1 MSINPSHGVRY
12 DLLQKENVITV
23 SDSNQQQVKNNNLN
37 AKILNTNKLISESK
51 DKLLLKREELDRILK
66 DNSIS
71 KEDKRLLLEQKQ
83 KINKVLKE
91 LNVYQATLNKARK
104 NEISVKED
112 VEEKTESSIRNL
124 SISST
129 EIIMAGSMMLI
140 GAGILAGCTMET
152 LEISKGLCAA
162 GGLILAIGT
171 PAIVKDMNYF

>member
-1 MSINPSHGVRY
+1 MVFNPPHAPRY
-12 DLLQKENVITV
+12 DLKQKENVVTLSENKKESIN
-23 SDSNQQQVKNNNLN
+23 S
-37 AKILNTNKLISESK
+37 KILNTNRLISDSK
-51 DKLLLKREELDRILK
+51 DKLILKREELDRILK

-104 NEISVKED
+104 NEISVEEDAEKE
-112 VEEKTESSIRNL
+112 TESSIRNL
-124 SISST
+124 NISGT
-129 EIIMAGSMMLI
+129 EIIMGGSMILV
-140 GAGILAGCTMET
+140 GAGILSGCTMET
-152 LEISKGLCAA
+152 LEISKALCAA

>member
-1 MSINPSHGVRY
+1 MVFNPPHAPRY
-12 DLLQKENVITV
+12 DLKQKENVVTLSENKKESIN
-23 SDSNQQQVKNNNLN
+23 S
-37 AKILNTNKLISESK
+37 KILNTNKLISDSK
-51 DKLLLKREELDRILK
+51 DKLILKREELDRILK

-71 KEDKRLLLEQKQ
+71 KEDKKLLLEQKQ
-83 KINKVLKE
+83 KINKALKE

-104 NEISVKED
+104 NEISVKEED

-124 SISST
+124 SISGT
-129 EIIMAGSMMLI
+129 EIIMGGSMILV
-140 GAGILAGCTMET
+140 GAGILAGCTMEA

>member
-1 MSINPSHGVRY
+1 MVFNPPHAPRY
-12 DLLQKENVITV
+12 DLKQKENVVTLSENKKESIN
-23 SDSNQQQVKNNNLN
+23 S
-37 AKILNTNKLISESK
+37 KILNTTKLISDSK
-51 DKLLLKREELDRILK
+51 DKLILKREELDRILK

-71 KEDKRLLLEQKQ
+71 KEDKKLLLEQKQ

-124 SISST
+124 SISGAN
-129 EIIMAGSMMLI
+129 IIMGGSMILLS
-140 GAGILAGCTMET
+140 AGIFAGCTMET
-152 LEISKGLCAA
+152 LEISKALCAA

-171 PAIVKDMNYF
+171 PAIAKDINYF